1 MPVKRIRCKVYIYYF
16 FLLIKSETFVPFFSE
31 KGLIYTCQEKI
42 EKQLTNLFLKYIMD
56 SILSMLIK
64 KSITSNSTII
74 ISNKNFMINYSR
86 NLGRPL
92 FVSYDVFPNQI
103 SQLGFGR
110 KKFSRDIRLDF
121 ENIYQ
126 LEPASQIFSG
136 QMSRGHLCPS
146 FIMSH
151 DKSKFGS
158 WESTYL
164 MSNIIPQNRDF
175 NCGAWRKL
183 EIDTFNFIKK
193 VSNHVRVIV
202 GASNIDYSS
211 KVEYSFANSYN
222 KFKIHDN
229 KKIIIWQD
237 QNTGFEYKIP
247 NVMYKIIITNHE
259 VKCYIG
265 LNNSNQQIYSIDLN
279 NLFSLI

>member
-1 MPVKRIRCKVYIYYF
+1 
-16 FLLIKSETFVPFFSE
+16 
-31 KGLIYTCQEKI
+31 
-42 EKQLTNLFLKYIMD
+42 MD
-56 SILSMLIK
+56 SVLNMLIK
-64 KSITSNSTII
+64 KSIKSNCTKI
-74 ISNKNFMINYSR
+74 ISNNNFIINYSR

-110 KKFSRDIRLDF
+110 KNFSRDYRLDS

-126 LEPASQIFSG
+126 LDPTSQIFSG

-151 DKSKFGS
+151 DKSKSGS
-158 WESTYL
+158 WSSTYL
-164 MSNIIPQNRDF
+164 MSNIIPQNREF
-175 NCGAWRKL
+175 NCGSWRRL
-183 EIDTFNFIKK
+183 EINTFKFIKK

-202 GASNIDYSS
+202 GASNVDYSS
-211 KVEYSFANSYN
+211 KVEYYFTNSKN
-222 KFKIHDN
+222 KLKFKN
-229 KKIIIWQD
+229 KTSTIIWID

-247 NVMYKIIITNHE
+247 NIMYKIIITNYE

-265 LNNSNQQIYSIDLN
+265 FNNSNQQVYSIDLDN
-279 NLFSLI
+279 IVNLI